1 MLTVPFTRVCYPAG
15 GAEVTVKHDGSVKI
29 DGIVVDI
36 HEKFVNLL
44 HVPNETHVTSAS
56 TLDECYERMMSNET
70 DVILTRG
77 PPTDDDNSIYYVAI
91 QTDTFVNQIVSGY
104 DYSEYMKQVEQVT
117 ESATALIKNFFV
129 FDNWCI
135 GLIIILLLLL
145 LTLARLIK
153 RFKLHRLYSRPLA
166 TTWRK
171 RSITLYEPAVS
182 FKLIKLILFS
192 GFLLLGSPFLAK
204 FQTNQV
210 VTSPPDV
217 ITSYEQVIDRGA
229 KIIFNREI
237 SDEFLLRPSAESI
250 EKNDIT
256 ARLYRYMQRNL
267 MPFRIPSGPE
277 TASKFDSTVDALI
290 TGKAVMFAA
299 NYISDGFKGV
309 FCSWSSQNH
318 LIQSLISTDP
328 SSREMFTGYPMRRGF
343 NNPSLVKKLRREF
356 EAHLQTAMNEVSPQ
370 FVGLDFKRDFTTPA
384 HRQRQLVL
392 CMTDDLVREQKEPQP
407 TGLRSFS
414 LFFACYIMVNLLI
427 LLGHLVFICCTRV
440 RYRRKKKG
448 GSKILTT
455 QGPRVIRYERCFFL
469 SHPDFMDWSS
479 CAW

>member
-1 MLTVPFTRVCYPAG
+1 MLAGLFTRVCYPSG
-15 GAEVTVKHDGSVKI
+15 GTEVTVKPDGSFKV

-36 HEKFVNLL
+36 HEKMVDLI

-70 DVILTRG
+70 DVILTRR
-77 PPTDDDNSIYYVAI
+77 PPTDDDNSFYYVAI
-91 QTDTFVNQIVSGY
+91 QIDTFVNQIVSGY

-145 LTLARLIK
+145 LALACLVK
-153 RFKLHRLYSRPLA
+153 RFKLHHLYSRRLA

-171 RSITLYEPAVS
+171 RSIRLHEPAVS
-182 FKLIKLILFS
+182 FKLIKLILFT

-250 EKNDIT
+250 EKDDIT

-267 MPFRIPSGPE
+267 MPFRIPTDPE
-277 TASKFDSTVDALI
+277 GASKFDSIVDALI
-290 TGKAVMFAA
+290 TGRAVMFAA
-299 NYISDGFKGV
+299 NYISDGFSGAI
-309 FCSWSSQNH
+309 CSWSSQNH
-318 LIQSLISTDP
+318 LIQSLISTDS

-343 NNPSLVKKLRREF
+343 NNPSLVEKLRREF
-356 EAHLQTAMNEVSPQ
+356 EAHLHTAMNEVSPQ
-370 FVGLDFKRDFTTPA
+370 FAGFQFKRGLTTSA

-392 CMTDDLVREQKEPQP
+392 CMKDDLVREQKEPQP

-427 LLGHLVFICCTRV
+427 LFGHLAYICCARIRCQRKRRRRPKNP
-440 RYRRKKKG
+440 RYLRP
-448 GSKILTT
+448 I
-455 QGPRVIRYERCFFL
+455 
-469 SHPDFMDWSS
+469 
-479 CAW
+479 